1 MILLPITKRLY
12 GGSDNLYWKVLECG
26 EAVALLVGGDEQSGF
41 VNIPSLTRYIL
52 STITKYILHHY
63 IFYKTYWLP
72 RRLQLANGDLST
84 ICWVHQSSPFAP
96 GGILHI
102 LCLWY
107 PHLCPWSP
115 NQAKKH
121 EKSFILRSSLFISL
135 TCPAN
140 PRRSRRLG
148 RWHGRRLWWGAST
161 LCHDQRVLW
170 LLSAGP

>member
-1 MILLPITKRLY
+1 MLMTLIMTMAMMVLLPITKRLY
-12 GGSDNLYWKVLECG
+12 SVSDNLYWKVLECG

-102 LCLWY
+102 LCLWC
-107 PHLCPWSP
+107 PHLCPCSP
-115 NQAKKH
+115 NQEKKH
-121 EKSFILRSSLFISL
+121 EKSGR
-135 TCPAN
+135 N
-140 PRRSRRLG
+140 PKQNRKKSKRGGSAKRG
-148 RWHGRRLWWGAST
+148 SK
-161 LCHDQRVLW
+161 
-170 LLSAGP
+170 LSES